1 MREQS
6 LRCAALGLGAAFGV
20 LGLGAVSA
28 HAATCAIDHPTL
40 LKALKA
46 SVKPSGGPANGG
58 FENNEWAV
66 VVARDATVCTVAFS
80 GTVQGDQWPASR
92 AIAAE
97 KASTANGVSL
107 SKYALSTANLYA
119 ASQPGGYLYGTGV
132 TDVPDPSVLYA
143 GSVTTWGTAADPMTH
158 KRPGGVVDYGGG
170 LALYDGS
177 TVVGALGVS
186 GDTPCADANVAW
198 RVRHALGLDKVPNGP
213 SPKHND
219 AVIYDI
225 GPNGKSASGFGHPMC
240 GRGAAKIAQQIGA
253 GYIGQK
259 AMAQSA
265 AGQAPATAKAPTAAN
280 ASASPQ
286 PNAAPETTTTK

>member
-1 MREQS
+1 MHKHRS
-6 LRCAALGLGAAFGV
+6 CRAALGFATALGATILV
-20 LGLGAVSA
+20 SVSA
-28 HAATCAIDHPTL
+28 HAATCAVDHATL

-46 SVKPSGGPANGG
+46 NVKPSGGPANGG

-66 VVARDATVCTVAFS
+66 VIARDGTVCAVAFS
-80 GTVQGDQWPASR
+80 GKVAGDQWPASR

-97 KASTANGVSL
+97 KANTANGVSL
-107 SKYALSTANLYA
+107 PKYALSTANLYA
-119 ASQPGGYLYGTGV
+119 ASQPSGYLYGTGV
-132 TDVPDPSVLYA
+132 TNLPDPTVLYA
-143 GSVTTWGTAADPMTH
+143 GSVTTWGTAADPMMH

-225 GPNGKSASGFGHPMC
+225 GADGKSASGFGQPMC
-240 GRGAAKIAQQIGA
+240 GRGEAKIAQQIGA
-253 GYIGQK
+253 GFVGQNV
-259 AMAQSA
+259 ARNVPQSA
-265 AGQAPATAKAPTAAN
+265 AAHAPTAATN
-280 ASASPQ
+280 AGAE
-286 PNAAPETTTTK
+286 PNTATAATTNK